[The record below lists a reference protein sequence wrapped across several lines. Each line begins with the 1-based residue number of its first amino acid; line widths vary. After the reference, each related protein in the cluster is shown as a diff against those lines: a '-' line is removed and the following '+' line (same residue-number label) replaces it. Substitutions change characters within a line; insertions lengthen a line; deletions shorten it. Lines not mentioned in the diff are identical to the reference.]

1 MVVLPEVFRS
11 KSHHQVILCF
21 KKLGYHL
28 FMEILSEAYR
38 PLYTTTHLSQKYSLS
53 THDVPG
59 TILVLE
65 TQR

>member
-1 MVVLPEVFRS
+1 
-11 KSHHQVILCF
+11 
-21 KKLGYHL
+21 
-28 FMEILSEAYR
+28 MEILSEAYR

-65 TQR
+65 TQK